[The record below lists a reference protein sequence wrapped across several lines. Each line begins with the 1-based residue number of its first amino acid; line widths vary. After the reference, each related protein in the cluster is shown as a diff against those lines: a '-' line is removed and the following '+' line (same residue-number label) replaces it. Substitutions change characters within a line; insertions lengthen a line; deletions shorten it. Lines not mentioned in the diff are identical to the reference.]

1 MNGFYYNNTF
11 ISINP
16 NLIEEFKKLTRDT
29 DESVIREFQSII
41 STLDENAPVEQIKV
55 AIEEELQTQIEDLG

>member
-11 ISINP
+11 IPINP

-41 STLDENAPVEQIKV
+41 STLDENASVEQIKV